1 MKHLRLTSLGL
12 ALVGLVGLFT
22 TTTVFANSWYE
33 IELIAFSRTTDKS
46 LKEQFEA
53 PTEEL
58 KTSNAMDL
66 MRPYVQPA
74 IADLI
79 KTIPACA
86 PAQADPTLPAPP
98 AATPV
103 SDAVQQ
109 QVQQL
114 LTEHQQNKQPVAVVV
129 EDSLD
134 VQLEPELPFTSLFQ
148 LNFQNCL
155 MEQWDLDG
163 QLISR
168 PLSAEEL
175 ALQLPAP
182 AQIPATFTGDGL
194 SKNSAYLV
202 GPNDLN
208 LKNLAYQL
216 QREAGKQLL
225 LHTAWRQ
232 PLISGRNSRTHWYA
246 GLYLDESTLQS
257 ETDTTLQIDLMQQV
271 QQQLDAVQ
279 QGQSSLQQW
288 FSPWQFDSLVQ
299 LRLGRFIQF
308 DGTFYLRQTEDPDQ
322 PAQLAIKQSNRLT
335 LGQIHYLDHP
345 RLGVIIQVK
354 RYTPPDTTLA
364 RTP

>member
-12 ALVGLVGLFT
+12 ALMGLFA

-33 IELIAFSRTTDKS
+33 IELIAFSRSSNNS

-53 PTEEL
+53 PTAAL

-66 MRPYVQPA
+66 MRPLVQPA
-74 IADLI
+74 LADLI
-79 KTIPACA
+79 KAIPACT
-86 PAQADPTLPAPP
+86 PAQADPTLSAPAP
-98 AATPV
+98 AQPV
-103 SDAVQQ
+103 SATVQQ
-109 QVQQL
+109 QIQQL
-114 LTEHQQNKQPVAVVV
+114 LTEHQQNKQEQKSLVA

-134 VQLEPELPFTSLFQ
+134 VQLEPEPVTASLFQ
-148 LNFQNCL
+148 LNMQNCQ

-182 AQIPATFTGDGL
+182 AQIPATFTGDGVA
-194 SKNSAYLV
+194 KETAYLV
-202 GPNDLN
+202 GPNDLQ

-232 PLISGRNSRTHWYA
+232 PLVSGRNSRSHWYA
-246 GLYLDESTLQS
+246 GSYHADENADAGQTV
-257 ETDTTLQIDLMQQV
+257 DLMQQV
-271 QQQLDAVQ
+271 QQQLAAVQ
-279 QGQSSLQQW
+279 QGQSSLQLW

-299 LRLGRFIQF
+299 LRLGRFIQL
-308 DGTFYLRQTEDPDQ
+308 DGTFYLRQNEDNNQ
-322 PAQLAIKQSNRLT
+322 PAQLAIKQSARLT

-354 RYTPPDTTLA
+354 RFTPPESAVAATL
-364 RTP
+364 

>member
-12 ALVGLVGLFT
+12 ALVGLFAT
-22 TTTVFANSWYE
+22 TTALANSWYE
-33 IELIAFSRTTDKS
+33 IELIAFSRSTDNS

-53 PTEEL
+53 PVAAL

-66 MRPYVQPA
+66 MRPLVQPA
-74 IADLI
+74 VADLI
-79 KTIPACA
+79 KAIPACT
-86 PAQADPTLPAPP
+86 PEQADPTLSAPIPAQ
-98 AATPV
+98 PV
-103 SDAVQQ
+103 STTVQQ
-109 QVQQL
+109 QIQQL
-114 LTEHQQNKQPVAVVV
+114 LTEHQQNKQPDPVVA

-134 VQLEPELPFTSLFQ
+134 VQLEPEPVVTSLFQ
-148 LNFQNCL
+148 LNFQNCQ
-155 MEQWDLDG
+155 MEQWDMDG

-175 ALQLPAP
+175 ALQLAAP
-182 AQIPATFTGDGL
+182 AQIPVTFTGDGIA
-194 SKNSAYLV
+194 KDTAYLV
-202 GPNDLN
+202 GPNDLQ

-232 PLISGRNSRTHWYA
+232 PLISGRNSRSHWYA
-246 GLYLDESTLQS
+246 GSYHADENAEAGQTV
-257 ETDTTLQIDLMQQV
+257 DLMQQV
-271 QQQLDAVQ
+271 QQQLAAVQ
-279 QGQSSLQQW
+279 QGQSSLQLW

-308 DGTFYLRQTEDPDQ
+308 DGTFYLRQSEDTKQ
-322 PAQLAIKQSNRLT
+322 PAQLAIKQSARLT

-354 RYTPPDTTLA
+354 RFTPPESAVAATL
-364 RTP
+364 

>member
-12 ALVGLVGLFT
+12 ALVGLFAS
-22 TTTVFANSWYE
+22 TTVLANSWYE
-33 IELIAFSRTTDKS
+33 IELIAFSRSTDNS

-53 PTEEL
+53 PVATL

-66 MRPYVQPA
+66 MRPLVQPA
-74 IADLI
+74 VADLI
-79 KTIPACA
+79 KAIPACTPPVQA
-86 PAQADPTLPAPP
+86 EATLSAPIPAQ
-98 AATPV
+98 PV
-103 SDAVQQ
+103 SATVQQ
-109 QVQQL
+109 QIQQL
-114 LTEHQQNKQPVAVVV
+114 LTEHQQNKQPEPVVA

-134 VQLEPELPFTSLFQ
+134 VQLEPEPVVASLFQ
-148 LNFQNCL
+148 LNFQNCQ
-155 MEQWDLDG
+155 MEQWDMDG

-175 ALQLPAP
+175 ALQLAAP
-182 AQIPATFTGDGL
+182 AQIPVTFTGDGVA
-194 SKNSAYLV
+194 KNTAYLV
-202 GPNDLN
+202 GPNDLQ

-232 PLISGRNSRTHWYA
+232 PLVSGRNSRSHWYA
-246 GLYLDESTLQS
+246 GSYHADENADAGQS
-257 ETDTTLQIDLMQQV
+257 IDLMQQV
-271 QQQLDAVQ
+271 QQQLAAVQ
-279 QGQSSLQQW
+279 QGQSSLQLW

-308 DGTFYLRQTEDPDQ
+308 DGTFYLRQSEDTKQ
-322 PAQLAIKQSNRLT
+322 PAQLAIKQSARLT

-354 RYTPPDTTLA
+354 RFTPPESAVATTL
-364 RTP
+364 

>member
-12 ALVGLVGLFT
+12 AFVGLFA

-33 IELIAFSRTTDKS
+33 IELIAFSRSSNNS

-53 PTEEL
+53 PTAAL

-66 MRPYVQPA
+66 MRPLVQPA
-74 IADLI
+74 LADLI
-79 KTIPACA
+79 KAIPACT
-86 PAQADPTLPAPP
+86 PAQADPTLSAPAP
-98 AATPV
+98 AQPV
-103 SDAVQQ
+103 SATVQQ
-109 QVQQL
+109 QIQQL
-114 LTEHQQNKQPVAVVV
+114 LTEHQQNKQEQQSLVA

-134 VQLEPELPFTSLFQ
+134 VQLEPEPVTASLFQ
-148 LNFQNCL
+148 LNMQNCQ

-182 AQIPATFTGDGL
+182 AQIPATFTGDGIA
-194 SKNSAYLV
+194 KDTAYLV
-202 GPNDLN
+202 GPNDLQ

-232 PLISGRNSRTHWYA
+232 PLVSGRNSRSHWYA
-246 GLYLDESTLQS
+246 GSYHADEN
-257 ETDTTLQIDLMQQV
+257 TDAGQTVDLMQQV
-271 QQQLDAVQ
+271 QQQLAAVQ
-279 QGQSSLQQW
+279 QGQSSLQLW

-308 DGTFYLRQTEDPDQ
+308 DGTFYLRQNEDNNQ
-322 PAQLAIKQSNRLT
+322 PAQLAIKQSARLT

-354 RYTPPDTTLA
+354 RFTPPESAVATTL
-364 RTP
+364 

>member
-12 ALVGLVGLFT
+12 ALVGLFAST
-22 TTTVFANSWYE
+22 TALANSWYE
-33 IELIAFSRTTDKS
+33 IELIAFSRSTNNS

-53 PTEEL
+53 PVAAL

-66 MRPYVQPA
+66 MRPLVQPA
-74 IADLI
+74 VADLI
-79 KTIPACA
+79 KAIPACTRPAQAGATLSTPA
-86 PAQADPTLPAPP
+86 PAQ
-98 AATPV
+98 PV
-103 SDAVQQ
+103 SATVQQ
-109 QVQQL
+109 QIQQL
-114 LTEHQQNKQPVAVVV
+114 LTEHQQNKQPEPVVA
-129 EDSLD
+129 EAPLD
-134 VQLEPELPFTSLFQ
+134 VQLEPEPAATSLFQ
-148 LNFQNCL
+148 LNFQNCQ
-155 MEQWDLDG
+155 MEQWDMDG

-194 SKNSAYLV
+194 ARDTAYLV
-202 GPNDLN
+202 GPNDLQ

-232 PLISGRNSRTHWYA
+232 PLVSGRNSRSHWYA
-246 GLYLDESTLQS
+246 GSYHTDEN
-257 ETDTTLQIDLMQQV
+257 TDAGQTVDLMQQV
-271 QQQLDAVQ
+271 QQQLAAVQ
-279 QGQSSLQQW
+279 QGQSSLQLW

-308 DGTFYLRQTEDPDQ
+308 DGTFYLRQSEDTKQ
-322 PAQLAIKQSNRLT
+322 PAQLAIKQSARLT

-354 RYTPPDTTLA
+354 RFTPPESAVATTL
-364 RTP
+364 

>member
-12 ALVGLVGLFT
+12 ALVGLFAT
-22 TTTVFANSWYE
+22 STAFANSWYE

-53 PTEEL
+53 PTQQL

-66 MRPYVQPA
+66 MRPLVQPA
-74 IADLI
+74 VADLI
-79 KTIPACA
+79 KAVPACGPTPAVSDRTA
-86 PAQADPTLPAPP
+86 PAV
-98 AATPV
+98 AAPV
-103 SDAVQQ
+103 SATVSVTVQQ
-109 QVQQL
+109 QIQQL
-114 LTEHQQNKQPVAVVV
+114 LTEHQQSKQHQQTVVA

-134 VQLEPELPFTSLFQ
+134 VQLDTEPAVASLYQ
-148 LNFQNCL
+148 LNFQNCQ

-163 QLISR
+163 QLTSR
-168 PLSAEEL
+168 TLTSEEL

-182 AQIPATFTGDGL
+182 AQIPATFTGDGVA
-194 SKNSAYLV
+194 KDNAYLV
-202 GPNDLN
+202 GANDLQ

-232 PLISGRNSRTHWYA
+232 PLVSGRNSRSHWYA
-246 GLYLDESTLQS
+246 GVYQNETA
-257 ETDTTLQIDLMQQV
+257 TDTEQTIDLMQQV
-271 QQQLDAVQ
+271 QQQLAAVQ
-279 QGQSSLQQW
+279 QGQSSLQLW
-288 FSPWQFDSLVQ
+288 YSPWQFDSLVQ

-308 DGTFYLRQTEDPDQ
+308 DGTFYLRQTDDATQ
-322 PAQLAIKQSNRLT
+322 PAQIAVKQSARLT

-354 RYTPPDTTLA
+354 RFTPPEATVATTL
-364 RTP
+364 